1 MNQTRNA
8 ALTANARALRRQMT
22 PQERKLWYEFFRQQ
36 PFTVHRQK
44 VIGRYIADFYIA
56 SVHLAVELDGSQH
69 YTDAGFADDIL
80 RDRYLKSQGITVL
93 RYTNLDISRHFA
105 DVCEDILRRVKAA
118 QEEKSRG

>member
-69 YTDAGFADDIL
+69 YTDAGFADDI
-80 RDRYLKSQGITVL
+80 RGER
-93 RYTNLDISRHFA
+93 LDIASFA
-105 DVCEDILRRVKAA
+105 LLADKFTALKAA
-118 QEEKSRG
+118 KA